1 MASKNNKNE
10 EILDWG
16 SIDGYM
22 KAAILFNALGEEASM
37 ILFKHIG
44 DNDVRRVVNCMGKI
58 KKVPV
63 EIVTKVLSDFYDI
76 LSETKEYLYGFDE
89 KSKKRLVKALGEDR
103 AKQILG
109 HLNMI
114 GRKGKSLE
122 ALEMIDT
129 RSLATFL
136 LNEHPQT
143 IALII
148 SQLEADKKA
157 DVIKRLPE
165 NIQSEVVMRIAK
177 IDYIY
182 PELLEEV
189 DAVLKQELSSVGVLD
204 QQTMGGVEPIA
215 DMFNVMDKTTETSIM
230 TRIEEKDPALAEE
243 IRKLMFVF
251 EDIALID
258 DSGIQTLLKEVANEK
273 LILALKTA
281 NEEIKD
287 KIFKNM
293 SQRAATLLGEDLE
306 AMGPVKLS
314 DVEGAQQEIVNIA
327 RRLEEEGKIVIMR
340 GGENDAMV

>member
-1 MASKNNKNE
+1 MSKKQE
-10 EILDWG
+10 LIIDWTNL
-16 SIDGYM
+16 DGYM
-22 KAAILFNALGEEASM
+22 KAAILFNTLGEEASI
-37 ILFKHIG
+37 ILFKHIS

-58 KKVPV
+58 KKVPI
-63 EIVTKVLSDFYDI
+63 EIVTKILSEFYDI
-76 LSETKEYLYGFDE
+76 LSENKEYLYGFDE

-114 GRKGKSLE
+114 GKKGRTLE

-136 LNEHPQT
+136 VNEHPQT

-148 SQLEADKKA
+148 SQLEPDKKA

-204 QQTMGGVEPIA
+204 QQTVGGVEPIA
-215 DMFNVMDKTTETSIM
+215 DMFNVMDKTTETSIL

-251 EDIALID
+251 EDIAKID
-258 DSGIQTLLKEVANEK
+258 DTGIQSLLKEIANDR
-273 LILALKTA
+273 LLLSLKTA
-281 NEEIKD
+281 NEDIKE

-293 SQRAATLLGEDLE
+293 SQRASTLLQEDLQ

-314 DVEGAQQEIVNIA
+314 DVETAQQEIVNIA

-340 GGENDAMV
+340 GGDEDLMV